1 MYIYYRDAVD
11 VKLTFVVLH
20 LIVLFVS
27 MLCTLIQ
34 LNADCFLLYRVS
46 IQHVNFHRP
55 FRLKI
60 SEHLSSAADETSTD
74 EDNVRVY
81 PISSEGG
88 YVIYHVGST
97 LAKQSVEDFQSY
109 DALMSCT
116 DRVYDEMMTK
126 NCVRASNLDF
136 PIDAF
141 GSQRSLDMNVT
152 SHGKTTVPSVAA
164 FNNVRRHSD
173 DGTRHVIGEN
183 GISDGDS
190 SRSISN
196 SAESV
201 VEALISEMIDRAIS
215 SCMNTDSTCLLSSNG
230 LDCEDDTPSEMQSNY
245 CNGVVEY
252 PPGLSNAATRMT
264 ACDMSPTLHPLY
276 AHILLYVRKFDT
288 NRAVYA
294 LSRLRAIIGT
304 SANVIVRAL
313 TTSNV
318 GGTSTPR
325 AVLLQSLL
333 VQHRRSV
340 LGRRFGRD
348 DAESGVSGIRSSM
361 FIDVLVTI
369 CLYYVRGYYPNLLAP
384 SPTPIDIAD
393 NARLQVSAADILT
406 TVLDELAVITRT
418 GGRGFATYIFDLL
431 DKCKVRALISVL

>member
-1 MYIYYRDAVD
+1 
-11 VKLTFVVLH
+11 
-20 LIVLFVS
+20 VS
-27 MLCTLIQ
+27 ILCTSVQ
-34 LNADCFLLYRVS
+34 LNSVCFLLYRVS
-46 IQHVNFHRP
+46 IQHVNFHSP

-60 SEHLSSAADETSTD
+60 SEHLSSAVDEMSVD

-88 YVIYHVGST
+88 YVIHHVGST
-97 LAKQSVEDFQSY
+97 LSKQSVEDFQSY

-126 NCVRASNLDF
+126 NCIRASNLDF
-136 PIDAF
+136 PSDAF

-183 GISDGDS
+183 DVSDGDS
-190 SRSISN
+190 SRGVSN

-201 VEALISEMIDRAIS
+201 VEALISEMIDRAVVS

-245 CNGVVEY
+245 CNSVVDY
-252 PPGLSNAATRMT
+252 PPDLSNAAGRTP
-264 ACDMSPTLHPLY
+264 ASDMSPTLHPLY

-288 NRAVYA
+288 SRAVYA

-304 SANVIVRAL
+304 SANIIVGAL

-318 GGTSTPR
+318 GGTNTPR

-384 SPTPIDIAD
+384 SLTPVDIAD

-431 DKCKVRALISVL
+431 DKCKVRSLISIL

>member
-1 MYIYYRDAVD
+1 MFFTSV
-11 VKLTFVVLH
+11 
-20 LIVLFVS
+20 
-27 MLCTLIQ
+27 Q
-34 LNADCFLLYRVS
+34 LNTFCFLLYRVS

-55 FRLKI
+55 FRLKT
-60 SEHLSSAADETSTD
+60 SEHLSSAVDETSAD
-74 EDNVRVY
+74 EDNIRVY

-97 LAKQSVEDFQSY
+97 LSKQSVEDFQSY

-116 DRVYDEMMTK
+116 DRDYDEMVTK
-126 NCVRASNLDF
+126 NCVRATNLDLT
-136 PIDAF
+136 IDAF
-141 GSQRSLDMNVT
+141 GSQRSLDVIVT

-164 FNNVRRHSD
+164 FSNVRRHSD
-173 DGTRHVIGEN
+173 DGTRHLFN
-183 GISDGDS
+183 DSDSG
-190 SRSISN
+190 RSVSE
-196 SAESV
+196 SAESI
-201 VEALISEMIDRAIS
+201 VESLINEMIDTAVT
-215 SCMNTDSTCLLSSNG
+215 SCMNADNACMLASDG
-230 LDCEDDTPSEMQSNY
+230 VDCEDDMPPETQSNY
-245 CNGVVEY
+245 CNGVVDY
-252 PPGLSNAATRMT
+252 PPDLSSAAARMPAGDT
-264 ACDMSPTLHPLY
+264 SPTLHPLY

-288 NRAVYA
+288 SRAVYA

-325 AVLLQSLL
+325 ATLLQSLL

-348 DAESGVSGIRSSM
+348 DTESGVSSIRSSM

-369 CLYYVRGYYPNLLAP
+369 CLYYVRGNYPNLLAP
-384 SPTPIDIAD
+384 SLTPLDMAD

-431 DKCKVRALISVL
+431 DKCKVRELVSHSW